1 MRQIPEGLAASLA
14 GGVTT
19 LARCWRITRRD
30 GVVVA
35 LTEHDEDLAVDGTL
49 FRAAAGASGS
59 EDAAALG
66 FAVGGGEMAAA
77 LTSELIDD
85 ADLDA
90 GRYDGA
96 GIELILADW
105 SAPEHFLLL
114 RRAHLGEVRRSEGS
128 FTAELRGL
136 SSALNVVRGRLFTAG
151 CDADLGDGRCRI
163 DLAGPAYTGHG
174 TVSAAE
180 GPGLIVAEGLGAF
193 AGGWFTQGR
202 LVFTGGASAGFAT
215 EVKAHTVS
223 AAGDVRLE
231 LWQRPP
237 VTPVPGES
245 FTVTAG
251 CDKRFATCRDRFANT
266 LNFRGFPHMPGNDAV
281 LRVATPGR
289 P

>member
-1 MRQIPEGLAASLA
+1 MKELPDGLAASLA

-30 GVVVA
+30 GAVVA
-35 LTEHDEDLAVDGTL
+35 LTEHDADLAVDGTL
-49 FRAAAGASGS
+49 FRAAAGVSGS

-105 SAPEHFLLL
+105 SAPETFLLL
-114 RRAHLGEVRRSEGS
+114 RRAHLGEVRRSEGR

-136 SSALNVVRGRLFTAG
+136 SSALNMVRGRLFTAG
-151 CDADLGDGRCRI
+151 CDADLGDARCGI
-163 DLAGPAYTGHG
+163 ALAAPAYTGHG
-174 TVSAAE
+174 TVGAAE
-180 GPGLIVAEGLGAF
+180 GPGLIVAAGLGAF
-193 AGGWFTQGR
+193 AAGWFTQGQ
-202 LVFTGGASAGFAT
+202 LVFTTGANEGFAT

-223 AAGDVRLE
+223 AGAARLE

-237 VTPVPGES
+237 AAPAPGDA

>member
-1 MRQIPEGLAASLA
+1 MKELPDGLAASLA

-35 LTEHDEDLAVDGTL
+35 LTEHDADLAVDGTL
-49 FRAAAGASGS
+49 FRAAAGVSGS

-105 SAPEHFLLL
+105 SAPETFLLL
-114 RRAHLGEVRRSEGS
+114 RRAHLGEVRRSEGR

-136 SSALNVVRGRLFTAG
+136 SSALNMVRGRLFTAG
-151 CDADLGDGRCRI
+151 CDADLGDARCGI
-163 DLAGPAYTGHG
+163 ALAAPAYTGHG
-174 TVSAAE
+174 TVGAAE
-180 GPGLIVAEGLGAF
+180 GPGLIVAAGLGAF
-193 AGGWFTQGR
+193 AAGWFTQGR
-202 LVFTGGASAGFAT
+202 LVFTTGANVGFAT

-223 AAGDVRLE
+223 EGAARLE
-231 LWQRPP
+231 LWQRPSAAP
-237 VTPVPGES
+237 APGDA

-251 CDKRFATCRDRFANT
+251 CDKRFVTCRDRFANT

>member
-1 MRQIPEGLAASLA
+1 MKELPDGLAASLA

-30 GVVVA
+30 GAVVA
-35 LTEHDEDLAVDGTL
+35 LTEHDADLAVDGTL
-49 FRAAAGASGS
+49 FRAAAGVSGS

-105 SAPEHFLLL
+105 SAPETFLLL
-114 RRAHLGEVRRSEGS
+114 RRAHLGEVRRSEGR

-136 SSALNVVRGRLFTAG
+136 SSALNMVRGRLFTAG
-151 CDADLGDGRCRI
+151 CDADLGDARCGI
-163 DLAGPAYTGHG
+163 ALAAPAYTGHG
-174 TVSAAE
+174 TVGAAE
-180 GPGLIVAEGLGAF
+180 GPGLIVAAGLGAF
-193 AGGWFTQGR
+193 AAGWFTQGQ
-202 LVFTGGASAGFAT
+202 LVFTTGANEGFAT

-223 AAGDVRLE
+223 GGAARLE

-237 VTPVPGES
+237 VPPAPGDA

-251 CDKRFATCRDRFANT
+251 CDKRFVTCRDRFANT

>member
-1 MRQIPEGLAASLA
+1 MRDLPESLAASLA

-19 LARCWRITRRD
+19 LARCWRVTRRD
-30 GVVVA
+30 GVVIA
-35 LTEHDEDLAVDGTL
+35 LTEHDADLAVDGTL

-59 EDAAALG
+59 EDAAAQG

-85 ADLDA
+85 GDLDA

-105 SAPEHFLLL
+105 SAPANFLLL
-114 RRAHLGEVRRSEGS
+114 RRAHLGEVRRAEGS

-136 SSALNVVRGRLFTAG
+136 SAALNVVRGRLFTAG

-163 DLAGPAYTGHG
+163 ALAAPAFTGHG
-174 TVSAAE
+174 TVGTAE
-180 GPGLIVAEGLGAF
+180 APGLIVAEGLA
-193 AGGWFTQGR
+193 AYAAGWFTQGR
-202 LVFTGGASAGFAT
+202 LIVTSGANDGFAT

-223 AAGDVRLE
+223 AGAVRLE

-237 VTPVPGES
+237 AVLAPGDA

-251 CDKRFATCRDRFANT
+251 CDKSFATCRDRFANT